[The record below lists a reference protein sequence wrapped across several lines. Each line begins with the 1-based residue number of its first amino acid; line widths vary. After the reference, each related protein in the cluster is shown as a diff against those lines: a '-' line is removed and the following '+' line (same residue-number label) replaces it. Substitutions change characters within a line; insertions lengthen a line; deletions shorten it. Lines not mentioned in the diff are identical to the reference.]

1 MKEKINYFGRLFMA
15 VAILVTQLA
24 IPMPAI
30 ALSEKEVKENNKIKG
45 IIYNPQTVS
54 VGNKAIIT
62 DGYYANGKSYGSEG
76 DIEIQKIVSK
86 TNTEGKYEVEFKM
99 RGIPT
104 KKGTEVINPVY
115 VVIVLDASNSMDNP
129 SIAKWNNAVNGAIDF
144 EKELLKKVPN
154 AKIALVKFAGKSNNK
169 NWSDATTIRG
179 FNYDKNNRLT
189 ASTIGSIGV
198 NGGATNLGEGLRYA
212 YNLLKDS
219 APANAVKYVVALS
232 DGVPTIYTE
241 DDGDSATTS
250 ESDYAK
256 RYDTKSHE
264 YATTWANKIKSK
276 TDLNATLISVGYELD
291 ALEFS
296 KDKRMA
302 PLVLKGIATNDN
314 FYIDADMSDVVSKVK
329 NITSLIETTYY
340 PGIDIKV
347 EDKLGSKFKLDS
359 GNTTLSLSKITSK
372 DSFQSLGKFYITIPK
387 DTPDGW
393 YATNNDFTWSF
404 TDTNGKKQV
413 ITCKDDPEVYW
424 EAQKYNYTVNY
435 YKDEIT
441 NKSDSSH
448 FINSYTDSAPDGAK
462 IDVTSDELL
471 LKYLPANYK
480 YTGVYSDKG
489 ITPITSITVD
499 KNGNNVINVL
509 YNIKEYKYTVNY
521 YYANVNN
528 GYSSIPD
535 ITKEYPEIEHGS
547 VVLTANHYLEEGDI
561 RTGFGLDETKTVD
574 ENFVSYSIVNNET
587 VIDIYY
593 KRNNYEYVVNYHFNG
608 VKDDNLMKH
617 FNGIYGS
624 EAYAKDKYLEDIDN
638 ESYKEK
644 NTCDKTEY
652 FLEPTNESNES
663 KITIKDETRDNFV
676 NNILNIYYVDTKII
690 NENIK
695 KESQTEIITE
705 ADTPVSYTVNYNSTI
720 NNVRAGKEV
729 IVTITDYLPFEIDE
743 EKSILYSGDED
754 VDVTYDQDT
763 KTITWT
769 YKEIALSYTKAYNIS
784 KTIDYTVVYKDFAHI
799 SSEDENYIIN
809 TVNGKTTVGNV
820 STKGVSSN
828 NKIEVLVEAEL
839 IVNYVT
845 TDGKKIIDSISMK
858 GLVGSPYQTEQK
870 TFDNYSFVKVEG
882 ETEGKLVN
890 GVTEVTYVYE
900 FLPLPPQTGMD
911 NNSSKE
917 YLLLI
922 LLLPLL
928 IRFLKN

>member
-1 MKEKINYFGRLFMA
+1 MKEKINKFTKVFMA
-15 VAILVTQLA
+15 FAILITQLI

-30 ALSEKEVKENNKIKG
+30 ALSEKEVKDNNKIKG
-45 IIYNPQTVS
+45 IVYNPQTVS
-54 VGNKAIIT
+54 VGNKAVIT

-76 DIEIQKIVSK
+76 DVEIQKIVSK
-86 TNTEGKYEVEFKM
+86 TSTEGKYEVEFKM

-104 KKGTEVINPVY
+104 KKGTEVIKPVY

-189 ASTIGSIGV
+189 ASNIGGIGV

-250 ESDYAK
+250 ESNYAT

-302 PLVLKGIATNDN
+302 PLVLKGIATNNN

-329 NITSLIETTYY
+329 NISSLIETTYY
-340 PGIDIKV
+340 PATDIKV
-347 EDKLGSKFKLDS
+347 QDKLGNEF
-359 GNTTLSLSKITSK
+359 SLSSGKTNLTLDKVTSK
-372 DSFQSLGKFYITIPK
+372 DNFQSLGKFYITIPK

-404 TDTNGKKQV
+404 DAPDGTRKT
-413 ITCKDDPEVYW
+413 ITCTDDPEVYW
-424 EAQKYNYTVNY
+424 EAQRYNYIVNY

-441 NKSDSSH
+441 NPNDSSH
-448 FINSYTDSAPDGAK
+448 FINSYTASAPHGAK
-462 IDVTSDELL
+462 VDVTSDDLL
-471 LKYLPANYK
+471 LKYLPANYN
-480 YTGVYSDKG
+480 YTGVYNDNG
-489 ITPITSITVD
+489 VTPITSITVD

-528 GYSSIPD
+528 GYSNVPD
-535 ITKEYPEIEHGS
+535 MTKEFPGIEHGS
-547 VVLTANHYLEEGDI
+547 AVLTADHYLEDKDI
-561 RTGFGLDETKTVD
+561 RVGFGLDETKTAD
-574 ENFVSYSIVNNET
+574 ENLVSYSIVNDET
-587 VIDIYY
+587 VIDIFY
-593 KRNNYEYVVNYHFNG
+593 KRNNYEYIVNYHFNG
-608 VKDDNLMKH
+608 VKDENLIKH

-624 EAYAKDKYLEDIDN
+624 EVFSKDKYLEDIDN
-638 ESYKEK
+638 ESYNEK

-652 FLEPTNESNES
+652 FLEPTNPSNNS
-663 KITIKDETRDNFV
+663 KINIKDEFRDNFV
-676 NNILNIYYVDTKII
+676 NNVLNIYYVDTKVI
-690 NENIK
+690 NENIT
-695 KESQTEIITE
+695 KESQTDVVTD
-705 ADTPVSYTVNYNSTI
+705 ADTAVSYTVNYNSVI
-720 NNVRAGKEV
+720 NNVPAGKEI
-729 IVTITDYLPFEIDE
+729 IVTIEDQLPFEIDE
-743 EKSILYSGDED
+743 EKSTLYSGDDD
-754 VDVTYDQDT
+754 VDVSYDKET
-763 KTITWT
+763 KTITWI
-769 YKEIALSYTKAYNIS
+769 YKETPSNFTKVYNIS

-809 TVNGKTTVGNV
+809 TVNGKTTVGNI
-820 STKGVSSN
+820 STKGVSSSE
-828 NKIEVLVEAEL
+828 KIKVLIEGKL

-845 TDGKKIIDSISMK
+845 TDGKKLTDTVSKI
-858 GLVGSPYQTEQK
+858 GLVGSSYQTEQK
-870 TFDNYSFVKVEG
+870 TFDNYSFVKVIG
-882 ETEGKLVN
+882 DTEGKLVN

-900 FLPLPPQTGMD
+900 FLPLPPQTGGED
-911 NNSSKE
+911 NSSKE

-922 LLLPLL
+922 LLLPLV
-928 IRFLKN
+928 IRFIKH